1 MSRFFK
7 PYEGTKPFL
16 FISYAHRESNQ
27 VVDTIRI
34 LHEKGYRL
42 WYDEGIPAGSD
53 WPANIARHMQ
63 NCERVV
69 FFVSARALESQNCY
83 SEIRTASRLKKP
95 ILLVRLEDTV
105 ADERWAGLLE
115 EKTEIPIRETATER
129 AEAILNSGFVPR
141 RFYHSA
147 MEEFPWRALGLAAS
161 LLMFLGAAG
170 VLGALAGGY
179 WNPFPAPTPPQG
191 IVETPSPTPAPTPPP
206 VIELGAAERFFAVQ
220 FPDSQQERA
229 VRRALDDAQE
239 EIYRWQLADIRE
251 LYFCGNMITKG
262 LESIRFDPD
271 GTCRVN
277 GAPVIMGQVSDL
289 SLLENAVRLEKLA
302 LICQP
307 LKDLSSLNGHL
318 LLWELSLAGSS
329 VTGLSGLEELP
340 SLTTIHLE
348 HTQVNDLRP
357 LEALKTLKTVTVSQD
372 MLPLRWNKS
381 AGFRV
386 VLVK

>member
-16 FISYAHRESNQ
+16 FISYAHRESSQ

-69 FFVSARALESQNCY
+69 FFVSERALESQNCY
-83 SEIRTASRLKKP
+83 SEIRTAARLKKP
-95 ILLVRLEDTV
+95 TLLVKLEDIV
-105 ADERWAGLLE
+105 PDERWMGLLE
-115 EKTEIPIRETATER
+115 GKTEIPILETAPER
-129 AEAILNSGFVPR
+129 ADAILNSGFVTK
-141 RFYHSA
+141 RFLHSA
-147 MEEFPWRALGLAAS
+147 LESIPWERMGLVAS
-161 LLMFLGAAG
+161 LLLFLAAAG
-170 VLGALAGGY
+170 VLGALAGGV
-179 WNPFPAPTPPQG
+179 WNPPPQPPPQVIAETPAPS
-191 IVETPSPTPAPTPPP
+191 PSPTPPP
-206 VIELGAAERFFAVQ
+206 VIELGAAERFFAVR

-229 VRRALDDAQE
+229 VRRALGDTQE

-251 LYFCGNMITKG
+251 LFFCGNMIAKG
-262 LESIRFDPD
+262 LENIRFDPD

-289 SLLENAVRLEKLA
+289 SLLESAVRLEKLA

-307 LKDLSSLNGHL
+307 LKDLSSLKGHL
-318 LLWELSLAGSS
+318 LLQELSLAGST
-329 VTGLSGLEELP
+329 VTDLSGLRELP
-340 SLTTIHLE
+340 GLTTLHLE
-348 HTQVNDLRP
+348 HTRANDLRP
-357 LEALKTLKTVTVSQD
+357 LEALGALKTVTVSQD
-372 MLPLRWNKS
+372 MLPLHWNDG

>member
-16 FISYAHRESNQ
+16 FISYAHRESSQ

-69 FFVSARALESQNCY
+69 FFVSERALESQNCY
-83 SEIRTASRLKKP
+83 SEIRTAARLKKP
-95 ILLVRLEDTV
+95 TLLVKLEDIV
-105 ADERWAGLLE
+105 PDERWMGLLE
-115 EKTEIPIRETATER
+115 GKTEIPILETAPER
-129 AEAILNSGFVPR
+129 ADAILNSGFVTK
-141 RFYHSA
+141 RFLHSA
-147 MEEFPWRALGLAAS
+147 LESIPWERMGLVAS
-161 LLMFLGAAG
+161 LLLFLAAAG
-170 VLGALAGGY
+170 VLGALAGGV
-179 WNPFPAPTPPQG
+179 WNPPPQPPPQVIAETPAPS
-191 IVETPSPTPAPTPPP
+191 PSPTPPP
-206 VIELGAAERFFAVQ
+206 VIELGAAERFFAVR

-229 VRRALDDAQE
+229 VRRALGDTQE

-251 LYFCGNMITKG
+251 LFFCGNMIAKG
-262 LESIRFDPD
+262 LDNIRFDPD

-289 SLLENAVRLEKLA
+289 SLLESAVRLEKLA

-307 LKDLSSLNGHL
+307 LKDLSSLKGHL
-318 LLWELSLAGSS
+318 LLQELSLAGST
-329 VTGLSGLEELP
+329 VTDLSGLRELP
-340 SLTTIHLE
+340 GLTTLHLE
-348 HTQVNDLRP
+348 HTRANDLRP
-357 LEALKTLKTVTVSQD
+357 LEALGALKTVTVSQD
-372 MLPLRWNKS
+372 MLPLHWNDG

>member
-16 FISYAHRESNQ
+16 FISYAHRESSQ

-69 FFVSARALESQNCY
+69 FFVSERALESQNCY
-83 SEIRTASRLKKP
+83 SEIRTAARLKKP
-95 ILLVRLEDTV
+95 TLLVKLEDTV
-105 ADERWAGLLE
+105 PDERWTGLLE
-115 EKTEIPIRETATER
+115 GKTEIPILETAPER
-129 AEAILNSGFVPR
+129 ADAILNSGFVPK
-141 RFYHSA
+141 RFLHSA
-147 MEEFPWRALGLAAS
+147 LESIPWESMGLVAS
-161 LLMFLGAAG
+161 LLLFLTAAG
-170 VLGALAGGY
+170 VLGALAGGI
-179 WNPFPAPTPPQG
+179 WNPLPQPTPQVIAETPAPSPP
-191 IVETPSPTPAPTPPP
+191 PTPPP

-229 VRRALDDAQE
+229 VRRALGDTQK

-251 LYFCGNMITKG
+251 LFFCGNMIAKG
-262 LESIRFDPD
+262 LENIRFDPD

-289 SLLENAVRLEKLA
+289 SLLESAVRLEKLA

-307 LKDLSSLNGHL
+307 LKDLSSLKGHL
-318 LLWELSLAGSS
+318 LLQELSLAGSS
-329 VTGLSGLEELP
+329 VTDLSGLRELP
-340 SLTTIHLE
+340 GLTTLHLE
-348 HTQVNDLRP
+348 HTQANDLRP
-357 LEALKTLKTVTVSQD
+357 LEALGALKTVTVSQD
-372 MLPLRWNKS
+372 MLPLQWNDG

>member
-16 FISYAHRESNQ
+16 FISYAHRESSQ

-69 FFVSARALESQNCY
+69 FFVSERALESQNCY
-83 SEIRTASRLKKP
+83 SEIRTAARLKKP
-95 ILLVRLEDTV
+95 TLLVKLEDTV
-105 ADERWAGLLE
+105 PDERWTGLLDG
-115 EKTEIPIRETATER
+115 KTEIPILETAPER
-129 AEAILNSGFVPR
+129 ADAILNSGFVPK
-141 RFYHSA
+141 RFLHSA
-147 MEEFPWRALGLAAS
+147 LESIPWESMGLVAS
-161 LLMFLGAAG
+161 LLLFLTAAG
-170 VLGALAGGY
+170 VLGALAGGV
-179 WNPFPAPTPPQG
+179 WNPLPQPTPQVIAETPAPS
-191 IVETPSPTPAPTPPP
+191 PSPTPPP

-229 VRRALDDAQE
+229 VRRALGDTQE

-251 LYFCGNMITKG
+251 LFFCGNMIAKG
-262 LESIRFDPD
+262 LENIRFDPD

-277 GAPVIMGQVSDL
+277 GAPVIMGQISDL
-289 SLLENAVRLEKLA
+289 SLLESAVRLEKLA

-307 LKDLSSLNGHL
+307 LKDLSSLKGHL
-318 LLWELSLAGSS
+318 LLQELSLAGST
-329 VTGLSGLEELP
+329 VTDLSGLRELP
-340 SLTTIHLE
+340 GLTTLHLE
-348 HTQVNDLRP
+348 HTQTNDLRP
-357 LEALKTLKTVTVSQD
+357 LEALGALKTVTVSQD
-372 MLPLRWNKS
+372 MLPLHWNDG

>member
-16 FISYAHRESNQ
+16 FISYAHRESSQ

-69 FFVSARALESQNCY
+69 FFVSERALESQNCY
-83 SEIRTASRLKKP
+83 SEIRTAARLKKP
-95 ILLVRLEDTV
+95 TLLVKLEDTV
-105 ADERWAGLLE
+105 PDERWTGLLE
-115 EKTEIPIRETATER
+115 GKTEIPILETAPER
-129 AEAILNSGFVPR
+129 ADAILNSGFVPK
-141 RFYHSA
+141 RFLHSA
-147 MEEFPWRALGLAAS
+147 LESIPWESMGLVAS
-161 LLMFLGAAG
+161 LLLFLTAAG
-170 VLGALAGGY
+170 VLGALAGGI
-179 WNPFPAPTPPQG
+179 WNPLPQPTPQVIAETPAPSPP
-191 IVETPSPTPAPTPPP
+191 PTPPP

-229 VRRALDDAQE
+229 VRRALGDTQK

-251 LYFCGNMITKG
+251 LFFCGNMIAKG
-262 LESIRFDPD
+262 LENIRFDPD

-289 SLLENAVRLEKLA
+289 SLLESAVRLEKLA

-307 LKDLSSLNGHL
+307 LKDLSSLKGHL
-318 LLWELSLAGSS
+318 LLQELSLAGSS
-329 VTGLSGLEELP
+329 VTDLSGLRELP
-340 SLTTIHLE
+340 GLTTLHLE
-348 HTQVNDLRP
+348 HTQANDLRP
-357 LEALKTLKTVTVSQD
+357 LEALGALKTVTVSQD
-372 MLPLRWNKS
+372 MLPLHWNDG

>member
-16 FISYAHRESNQ
+16 FISYAHRESSQ

-69 FFVSARALESQNCY
+69 FFVSERALESQNCY
-83 SEIRTASRLKKP
+83 SEIRTAARLKKP
-95 ILLVRLEDTV
+95 TLLVKLEDTV
-105 ADERWAGLLE
+105 PDERWTGLLDG
-115 EKTEIPIRETATER
+115 KTEIPILETAPER
-129 AEAILNSGFVPR
+129 ADAILNSGFVPK
-141 RFYHSA
+141 RFLHSA
-147 MEEFPWRALGLAAS
+147 LESIPWESMGLVAS
-161 LLMFLGAAG
+161 LLLFLTAAG
-170 VLGALAGGY
+170 VLGALAGGV
-179 WNPFPAPTPPQG
+179 WNPPPQSTLQVIAETPAPS
-191 IVETPSPTPAPTPPP
+191 PSPTPPP
-206 VIELGAAERFFAVQ
+206 VIELGAAERFFAVR

-229 VRRALDDAQE
+229 VRRALGDTQE

-251 LYFCGNMITKG
+251 LFFCGNMIAKG
-262 LESIRFDPD
+262 LENIRFDPD

-277 GAPVIMGQVSDL
+277 GAPVIMGQISDL
-289 SLLENAVRLEKLA
+289 SLLESAVRLEKLA

-307 LKDLSSLNGHL
+307 LKDLSSLKGHL
-318 LLWELSLAGSS
+318 LLQELSLAGST
-329 VTGLSGLEELP
+329 VTDLSGLRELP
-340 SLTTIHLE
+340 GLTTLHLE
-348 HTQVNDLRP
+348 HTQTNDLRP
-357 LEALKTLKTVTVSQD
+357 LEALGALKTVTVSQD
-372 MLPLRWNKS
+372 MLPLHWNDG

>member
-16 FISYAHRESNQ
+16 FISYAHRESSQ

-69 FFVSARALESQNCY
+69 FFVSERALESQNCY
-83 SEIRTASRLKKP
+83 SEIRTAARLKKP
-95 ILLVRLEDTV
+95 TLLVKLEDTV
-105 ADERWAGLLE
+105 PDERWTGLLE
-115 EKTEIPIRETATER
+115 GKTEIPILETAPER
-129 AEAILNSGFVPR
+129 ADAILNSGFVPK
-141 RFYHSA
+141 RFLHSA
-147 MEEFPWRALGLAAS
+147 LESIPWESMGLVAS
-161 LLMFLGAAG
+161 LLLFLTAAG
-170 VLGALAGGY
+170 VLGALAGGV
-179 WNPFPAPTPPQG
+179 WNPLPQPTPQVIAETPAPS
-191 IVETPSPTPAPTPPP
+191 PSPTPPP
-206 VIELGAAERFFAVQ
+206 VIELGAAERFFAVR

-229 VRRALDDAQE
+229 VRRALGDTQE

-251 LYFCGNMITKG
+251 LFFCGNMIAKG
-262 LESIRFDPD
+262 LENIRFDPD

-277 GAPVIMGQVSDL
+277 GAPVIMGQISDL
-289 SLLENAVRLEKLA
+289 SLLESAVRLEKLA

-307 LKDLSSLNGHL
+307 LKDLSSLKGHL
-318 LLWELSLAGSS
+318 LLQELSLAGST
-329 VTGLSGLEELP
+329 VTDLSGLRELP
-340 SLTTIHLE
+340 GLTTLHLE
-348 HTQVNDLRP
+348 HTQANDLRP
-357 LEALKTLKTVTVSQD
+357 LEALGALKTVTVSQD
-372 MLPLRWNKS
+372 MLPLHWNDG

>member
-16 FISYAHRESNQ
+16 FISYAHRESSQ

-69 FFVSARALESQNCY
+69 FFVSERALESQNCY
-83 SEIRTASRLKKP
+83 SEIRTAARLKKP
-95 ILLVRLEDTV
+95 TLLVKLEDTV
-105 ADERWAGLLE
+105 PDERWTGLLDG
-115 EKTEIPIRETATER
+115 KTEIPILETAPER
-129 AEAILNSGFVPR
+129 ADAILNSGFVPK
-141 RFYHSA
+141 RFLHSA
-147 MEEFPWRALGLAAS
+147 LESIPWERMGLVAS
-161 LLMFLGAAG
+161 LLLFLTAAG
-170 VLGALAGGY
+170 VLGALAGGV
-179 WNPFPAPTPPQG
+179 WNPPPQSTLQVIAETPAPS
-191 IVETPSPTPAPTPPP
+191 PSPTPPP
-206 VIELGAAERFFAVQ
+206 VIELGAAERFFAVR

-229 VRRALDDAQE
+229 VRRALGDTQE

-251 LYFCGNMITKG
+251 LFFCGNMIAKG
-262 LESIRFDPD
+262 LENIRFDPD

-277 GAPVIMGQVSDL
+277 GAPVIMGQISDL
-289 SLLENAVRLEKLA
+289 SLLESAVRLEKLA

-307 LKDLSSLNGHL
+307 LKDLSSLKGHL
-318 LLWELSLAGSS
+318 LLQELSLAGST
-329 VTGLSGLEELP
+329 VTDLSGLRELP
-340 SLTTIHLE
+340 GLTTLHLE
-348 HTQVNDLRP
+348 HTQANDLRP
-357 LEALKTLKTVTVSQD
+357 LEALGALKTVTVSQD
-372 MLPLRWNKS
+372 MLPLHWNDG

>member
-16 FISYAHRESNQ
+16 FISYAHRESSQ

-69 FFVSARALESQNCY
+69 FFVSERALESQNCY
-83 SEIRTASRLKKP
+83 SEIRTAARLKKP
-95 ILLVRLEDTV
+95 TLLVKLEDTV
-105 ADERWAGLLE
+105 PDERWTGLLE
-115 EKTEIPIRETATER
+115 GKTEIPILETAPER
-129 AEAILNSGFVPR
+129 ADAILNSGFVPK
-141 RFYHSA
+141 RFLHSA
-147 MEEFPWRALGLAAS
+147 LESIPWESMGLVAS
-161 LLMFLGAAG
+161 LLLFLTAAG
-170 VLGALAGGY
+170 VLGALAGGV
-179 WNPFPAPTPPQG
+179 WNPLPQPTPQVIAETPAPS
-191 IVETPSPTPAPTPPP
+191 PSPTTPP

-229 VRRALDDAQE
+229 VRRALGDTQE

-251 LYFCGNMITKG
+251 LFFCGNMIAKG
-262 LESIRFDPD
+262 LENIRFDPD

-277 GAPVIMGQVSDL
+277 GAPVIMGQISDL
-289 SLLENAVRLEKLA
+289 SLLESAVRLEKLA

-307 LKDLSSLNGHL
+307 LKDLSSLKGHL
-318 LLWELSLAGSS
+318 LLQELSLAGST
-329 VTGLSGLEELP
+329 VTDLSGLRELP
-340 SLTTIHLE
+340 GLTTLHLE
-348 HTQVNDLRP
+348 HTQANDLRP
-357 LEALKTLKTVTVSQD
+357 LEALGALKTVTVSQD
-372 MLPLRWNKS
+372 MLPLHWNDG

>member
-16 FISYAHRESNQ
+16 FISYAHRESSQ

-69 FFVSARALESQNCY
+69 FFVSERALESQNCY
-83 SEIRTASRLKKP
+83 SEIRTAARLKKP
-95 ILLVRLEDTV
+95 TLLVKLEDIV
-105 ADERWAGLLE
+105 PDERWMGLLE
-115 EKTEIPIRETATER
+115 GKTEIPILETAPER
-129 AEAILNSGFVPR
+129 ADAILNSGFVTK
-141 RFYHSA
+141 RFLHSA
-147 MEEFPWRALGLAAS
+147 LESIPWERMGLVAS
-161 LLMFLGAAG
+161 LLLFLAAAG
-170 VLGALAGGY
+170 VLGALAGGV
-179 WNPFPAPTPPQG
+179 WNPPPQPPPQV
-191 IVETPSPTPAPTPPP
+191 IAETPAQSPSPTPPP
-206 VIELGAAERFFAVQ
+206 VIELGAAERFFAVR

-229 VRRALDDAQE
+229 VRRALGDTQE

-251 LYFCGNMITKG
+251 LFFCGNMIAKG
-262 LESIRFDPD
+262 LENIRFDPD

-289 SLLENAVRLEKLA
+289 SLLESAVRLEKLA

-307 LKDLSSLNGHL
+307 LKDLSSLKGHL
-318 LLWELSLAGSS
+318 LLQELSLAGST
-329 VTGLSGLEELP
+329 VTDLSGLRELP
-340 SLTTIHLE
+340 GLTTLHLE
-348 HTQVNDLRP
+348 HTRANDLRP
-357 LEALKTLKTVTVSQD
+357 LEALGALKTVTVSQD
-372 MLPLRWNKS
+372 MLPLHWNDG

>member
-16 FISYAHRESNQ
+16 FISYAHRESSQ

-69 FFVSARALESQNCY
+69 FFVSERALESQNCY
-83 SEIRTASRLKKP
+83 SEIRTAARLKKP
-95 ILLVRLEDTV
+95 TLLVKLEDTV
-105 ADERWAGLLE
+105 PDERWTGLLE
-115 EKTEIPIRETATER
+115 GKTEIPILETAPER
-129 AEAILNSGFVPR
+129 ADAILNSGFVPK
-141 RFYHSA
+141 RFLHSA
-147 MEEFPWRALGLAAS
+147 LESIPWESMGLVAS
-161 LLMFLGAAG
+161 LLLFLTAAG
-170 VLGALAGGY
+170 VLGALAGGV
-179 WNPFPAPTPPQG
+179 WNPLPQPTPQVIAETPAPS
-191 IVETPSPTPAPTPPP
+191 PSPTPPP

-229 VRRALDDAQE
+229 VRRALGDTQK

-251 LYFCGNMITKG
+251 LFFCGNMIAKG
-262 LESIRFDPD
+262 LENIRFDPD

-277 GAPVIMGQVSDL
+277 GAPVIMGQISDL
-289 SLLENAVRLEKLA
+289 SLLESAVRLEKLA

-307 LKDLSSLNGHL
+307 LKDLSSLKGHL
-318 LLWELSLAGSS
+318 LLQELSLAGST
-329 VTGLSGLEELP
+329 VTDLSGLRELP
-340 SLTTIHLE
+340 GLTTLHLE
-348 HTQVNDLRP
+348 HTQANDLRP
-357 LEALKTLKTVTVSQD
+357 LEALGALKTVTVSQD
-372 MLPLRWNKS
+372 MLPLHWNDG